1 MLRVGCCTPA
11 ITCGTDQDVNKPV
24 QLEWFKLYPAFIL
37 LFGDV
42 YFTNTNTFFP
52 LFRTLALNDPQLQG
66 LEAKT
71 HIKLDYPT
79 TKILPNLQQDHKVIV
94 LAYVKICFDSSVL
107 MVHVGCT
114 PVVTFSTEQ
123 KMTILAWI
131 ALELVLICEYIFFD
145 ALILFF

>member
-1 MLRVGCCTPA
+1 MCNLNGSSCIPRLFCCLA
-11 ITCGTDQDVNKPV
+11 MC
-24 QLEWFKLYPAFIL
+24 IL
-37 LFGDV
+37 L
-42 YFTNTNTFFP
+42 TWPINTNTFFP

-114 PVVTFSTEQ
+114 PVVTISTDQ
-123 KMTILAWI
+123 KMTIQAWI
-131 ALELVLICEYIFFD
+131 ALELVLIYEYIFFWCFD
-145 ALILFF
+145 FIF